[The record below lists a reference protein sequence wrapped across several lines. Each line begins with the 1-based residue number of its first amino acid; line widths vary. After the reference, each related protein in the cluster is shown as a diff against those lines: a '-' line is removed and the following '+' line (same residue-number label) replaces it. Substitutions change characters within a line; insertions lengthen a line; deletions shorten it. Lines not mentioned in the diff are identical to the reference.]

1 MATIKN
7 IHDYSD
13 IINLPYKK
21 SKKYKH
27 MSQKNRAAQFAPFAA
42 LTGHKQLIQ
51 ETQRLTEDKKELDEN
66 KKSILNQKL
75 LYFIETK
82 EKIKITYFKKDQ
94 KKSGGDYLTTIQRI
108 KKIDSIYQTITLQ
121 NGQIIKMEDIYEIEQ
136 QVIFVESLIYQR
148 YNICKK
154 EGVNMKDMNAL
165 NHKLQ
170 TMTRKE
176 LGAIC
181 KSHNCKIN
189 DDNLSI
195 ALHLMKNNPSSILIE
210 EYQIIFLI
218 ELKKETSKEISDEFE
233 DILKHDFIH
242 EIELLH

>member
-27 MSQKNRAAQFAPFAA
+27 MSQKNRAA
-42 LTGHKQLIQ
+42 HKQLIQ

-136 QVIFVESLIYQR
+136 
-148 YNICKK
+148 
-154 EGVNMKDMNAL
+154 
-165 NHKLQ
+165 
-170 TMTRKE
+170 
-176 LGAIC
+176 
-181 KSHNCKIN
+181 
-189 DDNLSI
+189 
-195 ALHLMKNNPSSILIE
+195 
-210 EYQIIFLI
+210 
-218 ELKKETSKEISDEFE
+218 
-233 DILKHDFIH
+233 
-242 EIELLH
+242 

>member
-1 MATIKN
+1 MARIKN

-21 SKKYKH
+21 SKRYKH

-94 KKSGGDYLTTIQRI
+94 KKSGGDYLTTI
-108 KKIDSIYQTITLQ
+108 
-121 NGQIIKMEDIYEIEQ
+121 
-136 QVIFVESLIYQR
+136 
-148 YNICKK
+148 
-154 EGVNMKDMNAL
+154 
-165 NHKLQ
+165 
-170 TMTRKE
+170 
-176 LGAIC
+176 
-181 KSHNCKIN
+181 
-189 DDNLSI
+189 
-195 ALHLMKNNPSSILIE
+195 
-210 EYQIIFLI
+210 
-218 ELKKETSKEISDEFE
+218 
-233 DILKHDFIH
+233 
-242 EIELLH
+242 

>member
-1 MATIKN
+1 MKKDN
-7 IHDYSD
+7 YSD
-13 IINLPYKK
+13 IINLPHYV
-21 SKKYKH
+21 SKKRPR
-27 MSQKNRAAQFAPFAA
+27 MSIEQRSAQFAPFAA

-136 QVIFVESLIYQR
+136 
-148 YNICKK
+148 
-154 EGVNMKDMNAL
+154 
-165 NHKLQ
+165 
-170 TMTRKE
+170 
-176 LGAIC
+176 
-181 KSHNCKIN
+181 
-189 DDNLSI
+189 
-195 ALHLMKNNPSSILIE
+195 
-210 EYQIIFLI
+210 
-218 ELKKETSKEISDEFE
+218 
-233 DILKHDFIH
+233 
-242 EIELLH
+242 

>member
-1 MATIKN
+1 
-7 IHDYSD
+7 
-13 IINLPYKK
+13 
-21 SKKYKH
+21 
-27 MSQKNRAAQFAPFAA
+27 MSQKDRAAQFAPFAA

-136 QVIFVESLIYQR
+136 
-148 YNICKK
+148 
-154 EGVNMKDMNAL
+154 
-165 NHKLQ
+165 
-170 TMTRKE
+170 
-176 LGAIC
+176 
-181 KSHNCKIN
+181 
-189 DDNLSI
+189 
-195 ALHLMKNNPSSILIE
+195 
-210 EYQIIFLI
+210 
-218 ELKKETSKEISDEFE
+218 
-233 DILKHDFIH
+233 
-242 EIELLH
+242 

>member
-121 NGQIIKMEDIYEIEQ
+121 NGQIIKWKTFMKSNNRSYSLNPLFIRDI
-136 QVIFVESLIYQR
+136 IFVR
-148 YNICKK
+148 KK
-154 EGVNMKDMNAL
+154 G
-165 NHKLQ
+165 
-170 TMTRKE
+170 
-176 LGAIC
+176 
-181 KSHNCKIN
+181 
-189 DDNLSI
+189 
-195 ALHLMKNNPSSILIE
+195 
-210 EYQIIFLI
+210 
-218 ELKKETSKEISDEFE
+218 
-233 DILKHDFIH
+233 
-242 EIELLH
+242 

>member
-1 MATIKN
+1 MAISRADRARQFLPFDALKG
-7 IHDYSD
+7 
-13 IINLPYKK
+13 LPYKK
-21 SKKYKH
+21 SKKYKP
-27 MSQKNRAAQFAPFAA
+27 MSQKDRAAQFAPFAA

-136 QVIFVESLIYQR
+136 
-148 YNICKK
+148 
-154 EGVNMKDMNAL
+154 
-165 NHKLQ
+165 
-170 TMTRKE
+170 
-176 LGAIC
+176 
-181 KSHNCKIN
+181 
-189 DDNLSI
+189 
-195 ALHLMKNNPSSILIE
+195 
-210 EYQIIFLI
+210 
-218 ELKKETSKEISDEFE
+218 
-233 DILKHDFIH
+233 
-242 EIELLH
+242 